1 MSIRIGHFIDSLCP
15 FMTCKILFS
24 SAKNN
29 FTMLMDWLSSYSTV
43 RNTTRQI
50 TVTDV
55 SLLVIPI
62 HPLLCSIY
70 MLILICKRNLENIFI
85 RTKNISKSPRWMTR
99 PSQWP
104 ISDWI
109 RTVKWEYLCLW
120 DQCQWSCIYFNH
132 NKLFHHPD
140 WTHDTM
146 WQYNF
151 LTYM

>member
-29 FTMLMDWLSSYSTV
+29 FTYDWNIYRT
-43 RNTTRQI
+43 I
-50 TVTDV
+50 GID
-55 SLLVIPI
+55 PI
-62 HPLLCSIY
+62 GIGI
-70 MLILICKRNLENIFI
+70 LILQYVSSQRHSVIGHCDGRVIHLGDMDIFFVLTNIF
-85 RTKNISKSPRWMTR
+85 SKFLLHLECCYNR
-99 PSQWP
+99 Q
-104 ISDWI
+104 
-109 RTVKWEYLCLW
+109 EYLCLW